1 MIEIKPSRII
11 ENAREVL
18 TQLVR
23 AIAGKTGIDG
33 EGYLW
38 ICNVRLGKAVKRGE
52 PYFLELGVPKS
63 EYKTVASKDR
73 TVKVVE
79 NDNNYD
85 LSIQPSID
93 TVNGSIASEASRAA
107 AAETNLQGQIDT
119 VNTAIDTEVLTGMEL
134 ASDADSV
141 ELTSLYMNLK
151 TGLESQTTIAQ
162 PTVSQTTAGIM
173 DTAMFVAFEQYGIDI
188 AEIQAMLSGL
198 PRKAIAAGLGAGPT
212 QQQLTAAFNAVYAG
226 PVNAGDEVIN
236 TDAGDAWIM
245 GNGGAWINITSD
257 NLELANS
264 GSPGLAK
271 HSALDGCI
279 GYFVAGVGQVNGWS
293 DLKAGVAANTAN
305 IAALQTAVSGKADKA
320 SGLAAATKTK
330 ITYNAQGIV
339 AAGAD
344 LAEGDLPQVALA
356 AATANTQLTT
366 AAKTGT
372 INTLLQWLRE
382 AINWLGANK
391 VAVNAAIT
399 GATKTKITY
408 DAKGLVKAGADL
420 AEGDLP
426 QVALAAATANT
437 QLTTAAKTGTI
448 NALLQWLREAINWLG
463 ANKVAVNDAIT
474 GATKTKITY
483 DAKGL
488 VKAGADLAASDIPGL
503 DASKITSGT
512 FADARI
518 ASAGTWN
525 AKQNALNRT
534 ITTNTQ
540 SSTAS
545 VTDTGSA
552 LSIGVPVA
560 LTALTAS
567 NNITTQAA
575 ETLSVWQAV
584 QRAFNNILYLFNNKV
599 SKAGDTM
606 TGKLTISNAS
616 GFDGSNGGATGQ
628 QLDIVAPQTAGLYP
642 SIVFNKANIY
652 AQQLFQG
659 SGNRLQVG
667 GWSSNAPPKT
677 LAYTSEIPT
686 ALPPNGSAG
695 GDLAGSYPTPTVKQ
709 MTLSS
714 ISSENQLNL
723 IAPDS
728 GKLRVDYLDDCQ
740 LSNIGRVTGTVY
752 TSRRELGGNQLEQL
766 LLISYIQGQDQ
777 VSRIYMRGGNR
788 NGNTTTWSPWMQA
801 ASLSGNYKIFA
812 TDGSGNYT
820 ALTYTV

>member
-339 AAGAD
+339 A
-344 LAEGDLPQVALA
+344 
-356 AATANTQLTT
+356 
-366 AAKTGT
+366 
-372 INTLLQWLRE
+372 
-382 AINWLGANK
+382 
-391 VAVNAAIT
+391 
-399 GATKTKITY
+399 
-408 DAKGLVKAGADL
+408 AGADL